1 MLVKFSE
8 VVAFIFQGD
17 LLCMSCVKDLAEGA
31 TLDLGAMPIHD
42 ADVHELISVWAA
54 RRLVPAYATREFYCY
69 DTDVIDSNDIPMP
82 LTETTEEA
90 RCQNCGRF
98 IHETL

>member
-8 VVAFIFQGD
+8 VVAFIFQDD

-54 RRLVPAYATREFYCY
+54 RRLVPAYATTEFYCY
-69 DTDVIDSNDIPMP
+69 DTDVIDSNDIPLP